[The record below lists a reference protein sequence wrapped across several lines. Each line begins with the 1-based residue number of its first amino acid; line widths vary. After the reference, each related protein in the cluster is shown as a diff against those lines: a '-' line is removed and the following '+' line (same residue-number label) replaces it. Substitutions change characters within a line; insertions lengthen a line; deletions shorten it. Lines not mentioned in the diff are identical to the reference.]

1 MLSLRDFWRRHRRKF
16 FVATGVL
23 GCGYILYKL
32 YDSQRRLAELERQ
45 QREHDEVIKAQMEA
59 HFEKVQRIA
68 DATTL
73 PHAIHYLSNRL
84 EEELALSQL
93 TDKLMRGKEQPSSLS
108 PSEKLE
114 LWDRLKI
121 LSFTKMMVSLWSV
134 TMLSLYIRVQVDILG
149 RHLYID
155 TARGLGS
162 SQLPDDYDFI
172 DRDDQQNF
180 LASADFLANF
190 GLQALISNIQAAAT
204 KVMKGKQL
212 KDFFD
217 TGVLHETLMQIL
229 EMFMSMGSPHQWV
242 DFLMPAD
249 ARFYKLAAAS
259 CHENPNLPDVTKFDQ
274 LMNETRAV
282 LLSAEYSS
290 VVDISFKAAVNA
302 LVDEM
307 TIQSG
312 GSLMTGMPLAKL
324 IPRVI
329 QMRSSLLDE
338 PSKNRFIQVIRSIP
352 EVQLFFTLLYANM
365 ST

>member
-1 MLSLRDFWRRHRRKF
+1 
-16 FVATGVL
+16 
-23 GCGYILYKL
+23 
-32 YDSQRRLAELERQ
+32 
-45 QREHDEVIKAQMEA
+45 MEA

-73 PHAIHYLSNRL
+73 PHAIHYLSSRI
-84 EEELALSQL
+84 EEELALSEL
-93 TDKLMRGKEQPSSLS
+93 TDKLMRGKKQPSSLS

-121 LSFTKMMVSLWSV
+121 LGFTKMVVSLWSV
-134 TMLSLYIRVQVDILG
+134 TILSLYIRVQVNILG

-162 SQLPDDYDFI
+162 SQLPEDDDFI
-172 DRDDQQNF
+172 DRDDQQKF
-180 LASADFLANF
+180 LASVDFLANY

-204 KVMKGKQL
+204 NVMKGKQL
-212 KDFFD
+212 RDFFD
-217 TGVLHETLMQIL
+217 TRVLHETVMQIL
-229 EMFMSMGSPHQWV
+229 EMFMSMGSSHQWV

-249 ARFYKLAAAS
+249 ARLYKLATAS
-259 CHENPNLPDVTKFDQ
+259 GHENTTLSDVTKFDQ
-274 LMNETRAV
+274 LMEETRAV

-290 VVDISFKAAVNA
+290 IVDISFKAAVDV

-307 TIQSG
+307 SVQSG

-324 IPRVI
+324 VPRVI
-329 QMRSSLLDE
+329 QMGPSLLDE
-338 PSKNRFIQVIRSIP
+338 PSKNRFIQVIRNIP